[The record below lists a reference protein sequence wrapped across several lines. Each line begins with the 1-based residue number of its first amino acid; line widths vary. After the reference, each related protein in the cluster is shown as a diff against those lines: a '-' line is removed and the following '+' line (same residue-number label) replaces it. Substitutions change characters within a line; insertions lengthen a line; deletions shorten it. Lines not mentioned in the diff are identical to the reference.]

1 MIDDYNRIIKN
12 SILVDNIEKE
22 DILVSNFIWKD
33 NFNCSKL
40 LYYFIKK
47 DSLYVFIILDDYQNQ
62 DFVEDDFLPPW
73 YTVYDKPIIDNCK
86 QFQIRE
92 ISPKLI
98 NDAIDEG
105 ECCWLEME
113 QLIPLLRRIKIK
125 ILLNK

>member
-1 MIDDYNRIIKN
+1 M
-12 SILVDNIEKE
+12 
-22 DILVSNFIWKD
+22 
-33 NFNCSKL
+33 

-62 DFVEDDFLPPW
+62 DFVEDDFLSPW

-86 QFQIRE
+86 LFEIRE

-98 NDAIDEG
+98 NDTIDEG
-105 ECCWLEME
+105 EFCWLEME
-113 QLIPLLRRIKIK
+113 QLILLLRRIKIK